1 MKGFVIAAPCSG
13 SGKTTVT
20 LGLLR
25 VLKDRG
31 LPLAPAKIGPD
42 YIDPAFHA
50 AASGARCFNLDP
62 WGMRNELISA
72 LAGRMTEGGKLLIAE
87 GMMGLYDGAI
97 DGTGSAADLAELLGL
112 PVILVVD
119 CARQSHSVA
128 ALVQGFANFRP
139 DIMVGGIILNRVGT
153 PRHEKMLREA
163 LSPLGIPV
171 IGAIPRIES
180 LTLPERHL
188 GLVQANEHGDLD
200 TFIDHAASVMRDR
213 LDFVQLE
220 RIWKNVHLHGTMA
233 NVTRLPPLGQH
244 IAVARDDAFAFAYTH
259 LIDGW
264 VRRGAKV
271 SFFSPLKNEA
281 PDVGC
286 DAVYLP
292 GGYPE
297 LFVETLSNAFHFK
310 QEMHRLAA
318 ENVLI
323 YGECGGYMM
332 LGKTLED
339 AAGKKHK
346 MLGLLPLETSFAK
359 RSLHLGYRKLKPLA
373 GAPWQMELRGHQFH
387 YATIVHESGAEPLY
401 QICDAIDEDLGTA
414 GLRIGSVSGSFM
426 HVIDRVGD
434 SQ

>member
-1 MKGFVIAAPCSG
+1 
-13 SGKTTVT
+13 
-20 LGLLR
+20 
-25 VLKDRG
+25 
-31 LPLAPAKIGPD
+31 
-42 YIDPAFHA
+42 
-50 AASGARCFNLDP
+50 
-62 WGMRNELISA
+62 
-72 LAGRMTEGGKLLIAE
+72 
-87 GMMGLYDGAI
+87 
-97 DGTGSAADLAELLGL
+97 LLGL

-128 ALVQGFANFRP
+128 ALVQGFANFRA
-139 DIMVGGIILNRVGT
+139 DIMVGGVILNRVGT
-153 PRHEKMLREA
+153 PRHEKMLRDA

-171 IGAIPRIES
+171 IGAIPRIDS

-200 TFIDHAASVMRDR
+200 AFINNAASVMRDR

-220 RIWKNVHLHGTMA
+220 RIWKNVQQHGTMA
-233 NVTRLPPLGQH
+233 NVARLAPLGQR

-264 VRRGAKV
+264 VRRGAEV
-271 SFFSPLKNEA
+271 SFFSPLKDEA
-281 PDVGC
+281 PAAGC

-297 LFVETLSNAFHFK
+297 LFAETLSNASHFR
-310 QEMHRLAA
+310 QEMQRLAN

-332 LGKTLED
+332 LGEVLED
-339 AAGKKHK
+339 AKGQKHK

-359 RSLHLGYRKLKPLA
+359 RRLHLGYRKLKPLA

-387 YATIVHESGAEPLY
+387 YASIESEKGAERLFH
-401 QICDAIDEDLGTA
+401 ISDAIDEDLGLA
-414 GLRIGSVSGSFM
+414 GLRVGSVSGSFM
-426 HVIDRVGD
+426 HVIDMVGD
-434 SQ
+434 GQ

>member
-50 AASGARCFNLDP
+50 AASGEKCFNLDP
-62 WGMRNELISA
+62 WGMRDELISA

-87 GMMGLYDGAI
+87 GMMGLYDGAM

-112 PVILVVD
+112 PVVLVVD

-128 ALVQGFANFRP
+128 ALVEGFSNFRA
-139 DIMVGGIILNRVGT
+139 DIMVGGVILNRVGT
-153 PRHEKMLREA
+153 PRHEQMLREA

-171 IGAIPRIES
+171 LGAIPRIDS
-180 LTLPERHL
+180 LKLPERHL

-200 TFIDHAASVMRDR
+200 AFIDNAASVMRER

-220 RIWKNVHLHGTMA
+220 RIWKSVSVRGTMA
-233 NVTRLPPLGQH
+233 NVKRLPSLGQH
-244 IAVARDDAFAFAYTH
+244 IAIARDDAFTFAYQH

-271 SFFSPLKNEA
+271 SFFSPLKDEA
-281 PDVGC
+281 PHIDC
-286 DAVYLP
+286 DSVYLP

-297 LFVETLSNAFHFK
+297 LFAERLSNAAHFHAD
-310 QEMHRLAA
+310 MHRLASA
-318 ENVLI
+318 NVPI

-332 LGKTLED
+332 LGETLED
-339 AAGKKHK
+339 ANGQKHK

-359 RSLHLGYRKLKPLA
+359 RRLHLGYRKLKPLA
-373 GAPWQMELRGHQFH
+373 GAPWQTELRGHEFH
-387 YATIVHESGAEPLY
+387 YASIEREGGAERLY
-401 QICDAIDEDLGTA
+401 QVSDAIDEELGFA
-414 GLRIGSVSGSFM
+414 GLRVGSVSGSFM
-426 HVIDRVGD
+426 HVIDLVGD
-434 SQ
+434 DL